1 MTLSTHKKAAV
12 PTSSATVTIT
22 VADGDDN
29 TNGQFD
35 EGDYV
40 IITSTDGTKR
50 VYVQCDGS
58 ESGASATGT
67 VLTTGDDTGAS
78 TLAAGTAALGTC
90 VAFQNNLNTHTQ
102 ALILNELKAA
112 IVHANGHNGKI
123 TAGADVSGDGEKS
136 IIFTQAATGHG
147 ADSTITSTLNI
158 VTFSKKR
165 VATTTDG
172 FSGGHLGAEAVDK
185 HTVAAG
191 GTAGG
196 FNSTANIKSN
206 LDLAKGI
213 ESYGSKVIAKTGT
226 ATKTGVA
233 LAKSGGTMAYN
244 PQGRSVTLSSND
256 VDGYSSTANTG
267 WLIRGGS
274 STLISGIA
282 STDNFLAI
290 AGSDVVAEARRG
302 RPVIRYRR
310 KGAWSDTILD
320 LFNGKVYAADGAA
333 KTDITGRGTK
343 VSLAVDGAVTS
354 KETTGEFVILS
365 NFADYTTDAT
375 SGGTAAGTNLKNYSD
390 ITG

>member
-1 MTLSTHKKAAV
+1 MTVSTHKKAAV

-123 TAGADVSGDGEKS
+123 TAGADVSGDGEQS

-172 FSGGHLGAEAVDK
+172 FSGGHLGPRRPDK

-206 LDLAKGI
+206 MDLVAGRKM
-213 ESYGSKVIAKTGT
+213 SGSKVIAKTGT
-226 ATKTGVA
+226 ATKTGVE
-233 LAKSGGTMAYN
+233 LARSGGTLAYN
-244 PQGRSVTLSSND
+244 PQSRSVTLSTSNI
-256 VDGYSSTANTG
+256 G
-267 WLIRGGS
+267 WLIRGGTA
-274 STLISGIA
+274 TLLSGIA
-282 STDNFLAI
+282 ATANVLQI
-290 AGSDVVAEARRG
+290 PGSDIVAEARRG
-302 RPVIRYRR
+302 HPVIRYHRT
-310 KGAWSDTILD
+310 GAWSDTILD

-333 KTDITGRGTK
+333 KTTITGRGTK
-343 VSLAVDGAVTS
+343 VSLAADGADTS
-354 KETTGEFVILS
+354 KETPGEFVILS
-365 NFADYTTDAT
+365 NFVDYTTDSS
-375 SGGTAAGTNLKNYSD
+375 SGGTAASTNLKNYSD